1 MSKSALLFSAYLT
14 ILAVSLVIVQQYFSF
29 TEQSLLQFDALHY
42 QTVKDQG
49 YFGVEVAF
57 FPLFPFIWKLLHLS
71 PAGIAVF
78 NALVYFISAFFL
90 FRYLKLS
97 VKEQLICLL
106 TPGLVFFVAPY
117 SESVFFAAAAM
128 MLIGIDQRKKWM
140 VVSGLLLCAVS
151 RPAFTVLLPALILM
165 EFFSQNPGSRW
176 KRILV
181 HVLVTFTGG
190 MIVALIQYSYTG
202 KWFEYFSIQS
212 VWDNSLRI
220 PALPLRSWGSQSA
233 IMLDGIA
240 LLITAASGIFFI
252 FLVVKN
258 KIREVPDILKVSLAY
273 LAGMGLIVL
282 LFRGGSLF
290 SLNRFVF
297 CSPFFF
303 VVAVAFLRAAF
314 RLSTMHI
321 VLVFFLLVCYWLL
334 FGSYVHIQTFFK
346 YGALSLV
353 CLAGLLVKHRQV
365 KARNVG
371 FSLFICVLFAVQML
385 FVIRYLHGDWVG

>member
-1 MSKSALLFSAYLT
+1 MSKPALLFSAYLT
-14 ILAVSLVIVQQYFSF
+14 ILAVFLVIGQQYFSF

-71 PAGIAVF
+71 PAGISVF
-78 NALVYFISAFFL
+78 NALVYFVSAFFL

-97 VKEQLICLL
+97 VKEQLVCLL
-106 TPGLVFFVAPY
+106 TPGLVFFITPY
-117 SESVFFAAAAM
+117 SEAVFFAAAAI
-128 MLIGIDQRKKWM
+128 MLIGMDKRKKWL

-165 EFFSQNPGSRW
+165 ECFSQNPDGNW
-176 KRILV
+176 KRILI

-190 MIVALIQYSYTG
+190 LIVALVQHFYTG

-212 VWDNSLRI
+212 VWDNSLRV
-220 PALPLRSWGSQSA
+220 PSLPLRSWGSQST

-240 LLITAASGIFFI
+240 LLITAASGIVFI
-252 FLVVKN
+252 FLVIKN
-258 KIREVPDILKVSLAY
+258 RIREVPDILKVSLAY

-303 VVAVAFLRAAF
+303 VVAVAFLRGAF

-334 FGSYVHIQTFFK
+334 FGSYVHIQTFLK
-346 YGALSLV
+346 YAALSLV
-353 CLAGLLVKHRQV
+353 CLAGLLAKHRQV
-365 KARNVG
+365 KTRNVG
-371 FSLFICVLFAVQML
+371 FSLFVSVLFAAQIL
-385 FVIRYLHGDWVG
+385 FIIRYLDGDWVG